1 MLEASQLEEYL
12 FQRKDIFSW
21 KSDIPFSDEILKSLR
36 SDERNAI
43 SEDMAI
49 QALKNVEW
57 DYVSCQ
63 LLAQQGTFHT
73 VFRIVQNNSTS
84 HILRVSKLPAL
95 TDVALYVEENVLAA
109 LAKHRISHA
118 VIYVIDCS
126 RQSVP
131 FDFSVCDYLPDESL
145 STKDRDDT
153 DIMPFIPVVAR
164 YLKSVHAI
172 RGKGFG
178 FIHPERQKILCG
190 INGSWFEF
198 LGCHLERH
206 LSILLD
212 TGDINV
218 AESKEV
224 LCYIDRAKTEL
235 DSVQPH
241 LLHGDCGNHNM
252 IVKDSNEVVLI
263 DWEDALLG
271 DPLFDVALW
280 ATFHP
285 ERRWSTFFKAYFECD
300 WQPTF
305 EFWMYYTRIALSK
318 AVHRL
323 RFGYVDHPSRPKAS
337 LRIQRGLNG
346 LRMCS

>member
-1 MLEASQLEEYL
+1 MIETSQLEEYL
-12 FQRKDIFSW
+12 FQRKDVFSW
-21 KSDIPFSDEILKSLR
+21 KSDIPLSDEILRSLR
-36 SDERNAI
+36 NDEKNTI

-49 QALKNVEW
+49 QALNSIEW

-73 VFRIVQNNSTS
+73 VFRVIQNNSV
-84 HILRVSKLPAL
+84 HILRVSKLSAL
-95 TDVALYVEENVLAA
+95 TDVALYVEENVLVA
-109 LAKHRISHA
+109 LAKHHISHA
-118 VIYVIDCS
+118 AIDVIDCS

-131 FDFSVCDYLPDESL
+131 FDFGVCDYLQGESL
-145 STKDRDDT
+145 TAKDCDDA

-172 RGKGFG
+172 HGKGFG
-178 FIHPERQKILCG
+178 FIYPEKQERLCG
-190 INGSWFEF
+190 INGDWFDF

-212 TGDINV
+212 TGDVNV

-224 LCYIDRAKTEL
+224 LCYMDRAKTEL
-235 DSVQPH
+235 GRVQSH

-252 IVKDSNEVVLI
+252 IVKKSNEVVLI

-285 ERRWSTFFKAYFECD
+285 ERRWPTFFNAYFERD

-318 AVHRL
+318 TVHRL
-323 RFGYVDHPSRPKAS
+323 RFGYVDPADRPKAS
-337 LRIQRGLNG
+337 LRIQRGLEG